1 MVTTVLKTII
11 SVSQCIYESNRF
23 RNKLLSVKEC
33 FYETKPYLKDIIN
46 DLKKSDTWKMQ
57 LNIAINFI
65 FFKNN
70 DQEFVIH

>member
-11 SVSQCIYESNRF
+11 SVSYCIYESNRF

-46 DLKKSDTWKMQ
+46 DLKKSDTWKMR